1 MKILVVLAHPEKGSF
16 NHAIAT
22 QACETITANGHTL
35 IFHDLYEEDFDPRLP
50 GGEIHRDG
58 DLPDII
64 ARHCNE
70 AAAADGIIIVHPNW
84 WGMPPA
90 LLTGWVD
97 RVMRPG
103 TAYEFVE
110 GDSGE
115 GVPVGLLK
123 ADKALIFN
131 TSNTEADREQT
142 VFGDPLE
149 RIWKDCI
156 FDLCGVRDIYRRMF
170 CVMVTSTLQERQD
183 WLAEVKEKVDEYFPA
198 DS

>member
-1 MKILVVLAHPEKGSF
+1 MNIVIVLAHPEDTSF
-16 NHAIAT
+16 NHAIAH
-22 QACETITANGHTL
+22 QAKQTLEENGHTVF
-35 IFHDLYEEDFDPRLP
+35 FHDLYKEGFDPALP
-50 GGEIHRDG
+50 GHEIPRDVE
-58 DLPDII
+58 LPKTI
-64 ARHCNE
+64 AEHCDETAN
-70 AAAADGIIIVHPNW
+70 ADGIIVVHPNW

-103 TAYEFVE
+103 VTYEFIE

-123 ADKALIFN
+123 ADKAMVFN
-131 TSNTEADREQT
+131 TSNTFEDREKE

-156 FDLCGVRDIYRRMF
+156 FDLCGVKDTYRRMF
-170 CVMVTSTLQERQD
+170 SVIVTSTLDERKA
-183 WLAEVKEKVDEYFPA
+183 WLAEVHEKVGEYFPA